1 MGATNSQGKTQQMQK
16 IKEFLA
22 DMLFWVCTGCLFF
35 ALGLQLAFTVL
46 HQILSLV
53 VDLVG
58 MVCGSF
64 YVSFLGF
71 ASLINQDWAEE
82 KLEQAIRWT
91 ESKDE

>member
-1 MGATNSQGKTQQMQK
+1 MKR

-22 DMLFWVCTGCLFF
+22 DILFWVSSGCLFF
-35 ALGLQLAFTVL
+35 ALGLQLVFTLL

-82 KLEQAIRWT
+82 KLEQAIRWS

>member
-1 MGATNSQGKTQQMQK
+1 
-16 IKEFLA
+16 
-22 DMLFWVCTGCLFF
+22 MLFWVSSGCLFF
-35 ALGLQLAFTVL
+35 ALGLQLVFTVL

>member
-1 MGATNSQGKTQQMQK
+1 MKR

-22 DMLFWVCTGCLFF
+22 DMLFWVSSGCLFF
-35 ALGLQLAFTVL
+35 ALGLQLVFTVL

-53 VDLVG
+53 VELVG
-58 MVCGSF
+58 MGCGCF

>member
-1 MGATNSQGKTQQMQK
+1 MKK
-16 IKEFLA
+16 IKEFLD
-22 DMLFWVCTGCLFF
+22 DMLFWFCTGCLFF
-35 ALGLQLAFTVL
+35 ALGLQLSFTVL
-46 HQILSLV
+46 YQILSLV

-71 ASLINQDWAEE
+71 ASLINQDWAEK
-82 KLEQAIRWT
+82 KLEQAIRWS

>member
-1 MGATNSQGKTQQMQK
+1 MK
-16 IKEFLA
+16 IIKRFLD
-22 DMLFWVCTGCLFF
+22 DMLFWFCTGCLFF
-35 ALGLQLAFTVL
+35 ALGLQSSFTVL
-46 HQILSLV
+46 YQILSLV

-58 MVCGSF
+58 MVCGSL

-71 ASLINQDWAEE
+71 ASLINQDWAEK